1 MAKKPTM
8 EAAMLAAT
16 AVLALTR
23 KQRDAVEKMLV
34 AKREKEDAAKDGK
47 VAGQPGPTFELM
59 GATGLGVN
67 P

>member
-34 AKREKEDAAKDGK
+34 DKRRAEDERKLCAVKKEYQEETPA
-47 VAGQPGPTFELM
+47 
-59 GATGLGVN
+59 
-67 P
+67 